1 MKEYLKALKNEI
13 IRDKYLILIDL
24 FLISLFLIPVN
35 FYIEI
40 GGGMKSIGDRVQV
53 ENGYKEKGSLNIV
66 YVKELD
72 GTIATY
78 LLSFIIPDW
87 EATKITNY
95 QYNNEETIKDLT
107 TRAKLDLKETSNNAI
122 KYAYEEA
129 NKECSVKS
137 EKLIVYA
144 TYNDY
149 KTKLKV
155 GDQIIKVDN
164 INTNNIDDIK
174 SYLNTKKENDIVK
187 IEYKRDNK
195 INVLN
200 NKIYKNNKTNTNI
213 LGISIVKDITYNT
226 NPKVKIKF
234 KKNEEGPSG
243 GLLTALKI
251 YNSLIK
257 EDITKGKVIAA
268 TGTLEPDGTI
278 GEIGGIKYKVIG
290 AKKADIF
297 LVPEENYQE
306 AINVA
311 KKKKLKVKII
321 SVSTFKDALEKL
333 NKELN

>member
-24 FLISLFLIPVN
+24 FIISLFLIPVN

-40 GGGMKSIGDRVQV
+40 GGGMKNIGNRVQI

-87 EATKITNY
+87 KRTKITNY
-95 QYNNEETIKDLT
+95 QYNNKETIKDLT
-107 TRAKLDLKETSNNAI
+107 TRAKLDLKETTNNAI

-129 NKECSVKS
+129 NKEYSIKS

-149 KTKLKV
+149 KTNLKV
-155 GDQIIKVDN
+155 GDELLKIDN
-164 INTNNIDDIK
+164 INVNNLDDIK
-174 SYLNTKKENDIVK
+174 NYLNTKNENDTIK
-187 IEYKRDNK
+187 IEYKRNNK
-195 INVLN
+195 IRTLN
-200 NKIYKNNKTNTNI
+200 NKIYKNKKNNSNI
-213 LGISIVKDITYNT
+213 LGISIVKDINYNT

-234 KKNEEGPSG
+234 KQNEEGPSG

-251 YNSLIK
+251 YNLLTE
-257 EDITKGKVIAA
+257 EDITQGKTIAA
-268 TGTLEPDGTI
+268 TGTLESDGSI

-306 AINVA
+306 AITVA
-311 KKKKLKVKII
+311 NKKKLKVKII
-321 SVSTFKDALEKL
+321 SVSTFKDAINKL
-333 NKELN
+333 NKELK